1 MPCES
6 VSVESF
12 ASFDFVY
19 VNLLAE
25 LAAEDPDELTKKIS
39 ISPKTVVAGV
49 TTLIWVESIIETV

>member
-25 LAAEDPDELTKKIS
+25 LATEDPDELTKKIS
-39 ISPKTVVAGV
+39 STPKTVVAGV
-49 TTLIWVESIIETV
+49 TTLI